1 MKYIKLFEDFS
12 LNENRQDDFEN
23 FLRLID
29 SRIPENLEMA
39 KYFYDSQNFEKEFT
53 KKFGN
58 LKQYSDLLNCHVV
71 DLFTMDR
78 IELKY
83 CNLKKFPIELAA
95 IKGLKELNLQFNE
108 ISKIPVEIGN
118 FKNLQ
123 DLNLSNNK
131 FTTIPKE
138 LGLLENI
145 EYLNIE
151 NKNAKVDFEIFGI
164 KTLRHL
170 NLDGANLVEIP
181 KNIIYLKML
190 RTLSLCTCKLTEIP
204 KYLFDLPSL
213 KTVYMRQNYI
223 KSIPTEINN
232 SSLEQLDLYQNPVAK
247 DLGKTKQHHS
257 VKM

>member
-1 MKYIKLFEDFS
+1 MKYLKLFEDFS

-23 FLRLID
+23 FLELID
-29 SRIPENLEMA
+29 SGIDENLEIA
-39 KYFYDSQNFEKEFT
+39 KYLYDGQNFEKMFIE
-53 KKFGN
+53 KFGK

-71 DLFTMDR
+71 ELLNMEKIDLR
-78 IELKY
+78 HCK
-83 CNLKKFPIELAA
+83 LKKFPIELAS

-123 DLNLSNNK
+123 TLNLSNNK
-131 FTTIPKE
+131 FTKIPKE
-138 LGLLENI
+138 LSLLENI

-151 NKNAKVDFEIFGI
+151 NNNAKVDFEIFGI

-170 NLDGANLVEIP
+170 NLDGVNLVEIP
-181 KNIIYLKML
+181 KSIIYLKML
-190 RTLSLCTCKLTEIP
+190 RTLSLCNCKLTEIP

-213 KTVYMRQNYI
+213 KNVYMRQNYI

-232 SSLEQLDLYQNPVAK
+232 SNLESLYLYQNPVAK
-247 DLGKTKQHHS
+247 DVGKKQHHS
-257 VKM
+257 VRM